1 MTVED
6 RIAIDLPLHIK
17 SALFRAAWRAQGR
30 SDAIKAMADTPMTLE
45 QLQTEIQELENT
57 LSDPTRVWGS
67 MELNT
72 SPRLYREGYWAGLQ
86 EVLSIILGRT
96 PGDEPSYPTLAPVV
110 SEE

>member
-1 MTVED
+1 MTVEE
-6 RIAIDLPLHIK
+6 RIAIELPLHIK

-30 SDAIKAMADTPMTLE
+30 SDAIKAMADTPMTSE
-45 QLQTEIQELENT
+45 QLHAEVQELENT

-86 EVLSIILGRT
+86 EVLLIMQGSE
-96 PGDEPSYPTLAPVV
+96 PGDEPHYPTPQL
-110 SEE
+110 